1 MRRGDNVLDGFVD
14 VVSVEVECEEER
26 KKSSRVPLGYGG
38 CRTIGLE
45 WPPHSSLPIQLLHGK
60 RPLSSYS
67 QPQTGLRNP
76 QGFLL
81 TVN

>member
-60 RPLSSYS
+60 RPLSSHS
-67 QPQTGLRNP
+67 QPQAGLP
-76 QGFLL
+76 KLQDVLF
-81 TVN
+81 TAH